1 MEHLSEHWGSQ
12 LRIEALVYDI
22 PKGAYLIKTLSSLTR
37 CKTASP
43 IILQRNNPGSS
54 SHTYVGLS
62 SSSHGSSAL
71 LARIA
76 SHLTHP
82 PPAIFIR
89 IYQGWPLDLQEGP
102 LPVHQANPGIP
113 HLSPGHW
120 LGQTAPSREP
130 GHWSPLINLGFGR
143 LVSDFQG
150 EPGVSLCPPSTLP
163 SWGTPLRSW
172 PWIFPRHWSPRIDF
186 RPGHWYPQD
195 TEGSNRGRPGG
206 PPPLPTKT
214 WIEGWLSMDR
224 SEWAA
229 LPRTKPWPR
238 IRSSTSHLAPGSP
251 QTLGALQEMGGA
263 RSSAPRSSN
272 VWLSAPSA
280 PGGRPAIPGQSKSRG
295 AAVSS
300 HSDLEAFSHNPA
312 DGSFAPVAPQ
322 PSTRTKCLN
331 LRFLSYW
338 AGLLLQWQHISRV
351 KLTCLTTV

>member
-12 LRIEALVYDI
+12 LRIEALVYDS

-54 SHTYVGLS
+54 LHTYVGLS
-62 SSSHGSSAL
+62 SSSHGSCSAL

-82 PPAIFIR
+82 SLAIFIR

-150 EPGVSLCPPSTLP
+150 EPGVSLCPPSTLL

-172 PWIFPRHWSPRIDF
+172 PWIFPRHWSPRIDLGF
-186 RPGHWYPQD
+186 
-195 TEGSNRGRPGG
+195 GR
-206 PPPLPTKT
+206 
-214 WIEGWLSMDR
+214 
-224 SEWAA
+224 
-229 LPRTKPWPR
+229 
-238 IRSSTSHLAPGSP
+238 
-251 QTLGALQEMGGA
+251 
-263 RSSAPRSSN
+263 
-272 VWLSAPSA
+272 PSA
-280 PGGRPAIPGQSKSRG
+280 PATGTPRTPRGRTE
-295 AAVSS
+295 AARV
-300 HSDLEAFSHNPA
+300 
-312 DGSFAPVAPQ
+312 
-322 PSTRTKCLN
+322 
-331 LRFLSYW
+331 
-338 AGLLLQWQHISRV
+338 GLLLCRQKLGSRDDFQWIAASALLCHARNSDPESGRLRV
-351 KLTCLTTV
+351 I

>member
-62 SSSHGSSAL
+62 SSSHGSCSAL

-102 LPVHQANPGIP
+102 LPVHQANLGIP

-130 GHWSPLINLGFGR
+130 GHWSPLINFLAASSQTSRGSLASRSAHLR
-143 LVSDFQG
+143 L
-150 EPGVSLCPPSTLP
+150 
-163 SWGTPLRSW
+163 
-172 PWIFPRHWSPRIDF
+172 SPR
-186 RPGHWYPQD
+186 
-195 TEGSNRGRPGG
+195 
-206 PPPLPTKT
+206 
-214 WIEGWLSMDR
+214 
-224 SEWAA
+224 
-229 LPRTKPWPR
+229 
-238 IRSSTSHLAPGSP
+238 
-251 QTLGALQEMGGA
+251 
-263 RSSAPRSSN
+263 
-272 VWLSAPSA
+272 
-280 PGGRPAIPGQSKSRG
+280 GGRPSG
-295 AAVSS
+295 A
-300 HSDLEAFSHNPA
+300 DP
-312 DGSFAPVAPQ
+312 GSFHATGHRV
-322 PSTRTKCLN
+322 ST
-331 LRFLSYW
+331 
-338 AGLLLQWQHISRV
+338 
-351 KLTCLTTV
+351 